1 MATSSREALRKPTGF
16 IGSNGFK
23 APKNKGETKM
33 EKKQKISTRKIV
45 FVALMAALT
54 VVGSALRIQLPV
66 AIGSTTAFHLGNIFC
81 ALSGILLGPWLG
93 GLAAGLGSFLY
104 DIMSNYIS
112 ECWIT
117 FLTKGAY
124 GLVAGLIAWGS
135 TKNWNYVKALI
146 ATVAGAL
153 TYAVLYLA
161 KSYFYN
167 GLLVH
172 GYTSSA
178 ALADVVA
185 KLPATTF
192 NAVVAIVFAP
202 VLAVSIRKALEHNHL
217 TLE

>member
-1 MATSSREALRKPTGF
+1 MKKESTIT
-16 IGSNGFK
+16 
-23 APKNKGETKM
+23 TK
-33 EKKQKISTRKIV
+33 KLV
-45 FVALMAALT
+45 LAALMAALT
-54 VVGSALRIQLPV
+54 VVGSAIRIQMPISV
-66 AIGSTTAFHLGNIFC
+66 GGTTAFHLGNIFC
-81 ALSGILLGPWLG
+81 ALSGLLLGPWLG

-104 DIMSNYIS
+104 DIMTNYID